1 MLAQS
6 DPRRETEDNVLNL
19 RNLLT
24 LISVTILVGVEV
36 LGASLAFGWAVAG
49 IFGLGKGL
57 DWAITG
63 VCLVA
68 GAWATW
74 KFFLMAR
81 KVEPV

>member
-1 MLAQS
+1 MHAQC

-24 LISVTILVGVEV
+24 LASVTILVGVEV
-36 LGASLAFGWAVAG
+36 LGASLALGWAVSG
-49 IFGLGKGL
+49 IFGLSKGL

-63 VCLVA
+63 LCLAA

-81 KVEPV
+81 KVEPI

>member
-1 MLAQS
+1 M
-6 DPRRETEDNVLNL
+6 NI

-36 LGASLAFGWAVAG
+36 LGASLAFGWAIG
-49 IFGLGKGL
+49 GLFGLSRAV
-57 DWAITG
+57 DWTITG
-63 VCLVA
+63 LCLAA

-81 KVEPV
+81 KVEPLS